1 LLGATYSRLAER
13 IRSRT
18 DESGCE
24 LDAAYTARGAEVSV
38 SGIIEVAIGLILVFL
53 LLSLLTSSVNELAGQ
68 VLKRRAKYLEQGIRD
83 LLGDAF
89 ATDFYRHP
97 LVAAFRQKDRGA
109 ESPNDSKRKPAY
121 IPSELF
127 SRTVVSILTD
137 ASTTLAAPIPQHDAG
152 SSLDMTI
159 DSTLGFPPTPGFQVR
174 IDDEVF
180 RVDELGGPKNWRVT
194 SAFANTAPTE
204 HKAGARVSR
213 VRSQPPSSD
222 EVLQGVT
229 SAIERLP
236 DPGVRDALRAFLTTA
251 DKKLDRWQGDIE
263 KWFDD
268 KMERVS
274 GWYKRKTKLL
284 LFLWGL
290 LLAIMFNADT
300 ILLTNALWN
309 NDTLRESVV
318 AQAER
323 MAQAPA
329 PAVTNGTPAPEV
341 SASPCPVQPS
351 PAPSPPLEAQSL
363 ECVATQVQNL
373 EALKLPLGWPD
384 LAEWSWSEWSWQVSD
399 DARVWQ
405 SGSEFIVKILGLL
418 LTAFALTFGAPF
430 WFDLLNKF
438 VNFRASG
445 APPPPARKAEE
456 EPEA

>member
-1 LLGATYSRLAER
+1 
-13 IRSRT
+13 
-18 DESGCE
+18 
-24 LDAAYTARGAEVSV
+24 VSI

-53 LLSLLTSSVNELAGQ
+53 LLSLLTSSLNELAAQ
-68 VLKRRAKYLEQGIRD
+68 VLRRRAEYLKQGIKD
-83 LLGDAF
+83 LLGDRLAK
-89 ATDFYRHP
+89 DFYRHP
-97 LVAAFRQKDRGA
+97 LVEALRQKERRA
-109 ESPNDSKRKPAY
+109 ESSKERRRDPAY

-127 SRTVVSILTD
+127 SRTVVSILAD
-137 ASTTLAAPIPQHDAG
+137 ASTTLAALIPQHDAG
-152 SSLDMTI
+152 SSLDITI
-159 DSTLGFPPTPGFQVR
+159 DSDIGFPRTPEFNVR
-174 IDDEVF
+174 IDDEIF
-180 RVDELGGPKNWRVT
+180 RVVEIRGPKKWRVT
-194 SAFANTAPTE
+194 STVANRAPSE
-204 HKAGARVSR
+204 HKVGSRVSQ
-213 VRSQPPSSD
+213 VQSQLSSSGD
-222 EVLQGVT
+222 VIDRVT
-229 SAIERLP
+229 SAIEGLP
-236 DPGVRDALRAFLTTA
+236 DSGVRDALRAFLTTA

-363 ECVATQVQNL
+363 ECVTTQVQNL
-373 EALKLPLGWPD
+373 EALKLPLGWPN
-384 LAEWSWSEWSWQVSD
+384 LAEWSWSEWSWQVMD

-405 SGSEFIVKILGLL
+405 SGPEFIVKILGLL
-418 LTAFALTFGAPF
+418 ITAFALTFGAPF

-445 APPPPARKAEE
+445 APPPPARKGGGEAGSLEE
-456 EPEA
+456 KPEA